1 MSSWFSRLSSGLK
14 KTSQSLSEGITGVFT
29 KRTLDDAM
37 LEELEELLI
46 AADVG
51 TGVAM
56 ETVEAL
62 RRERFEKEVSESEV
76 REFLAAR
83 IAGILEPVAKPL
95 DITTHTPFILL
106 VVGVNGNGKTT
117 TIGKLARE
125 YGIEDEVRKRVEE
138 GSLALFGTCAGAI
151 WLAKEIVGYPEQ
163 PRLGVLEAW
172 VERNAFGRQV
182 ESFEEDLEVEGLGSF
197 HGVFIRAPVFRRLGE
212 GVEVLARLGDLPVL
226 VRQGKVL
233 ASSFHPE
240 LTEDPRLH
248 RYFLE
253 LAGV

>member
-1 MSSWFSRLSSGLK
+1 MTGREPKSRMRG
-14 KTSQSLSEGITGVFT
+14 
-29 KRTLDDAM
+29 
-37 LEELEELLI
+37 
-46 AADVG
+46 
-51 TGVAM
+51 
-56 ETVEAL
+56 
-62 RRERFEKEVSESEV
+62 
-76 REFLAAR
+76 
-83 IAGILEPVAKPL
+83 
-95 DITTHTPFILL
+95 
-106 VVGVNGNGKTT
+106 VVGV
-117 TIGKLARE
+117 LALQGDFRE
-125 YGIEDEVRKRVEE
+125 HKEALKRLGIEAKEVRKVKDLEGLKEAVRRRVEE
-138 GSLALFGTCAGAI
+138 GTLALFGTCAGAI
-151 WLAKEIVGYPEQ
+151 WLAREILGYPEQ
-163 PRLGVLEAW
+163 PRLGVLDAA

-182 ESFEEDLEVEGLGSF
+182 ESFEEDLEVEGLGPF

>member
-1 MSSWFSRLSSGLK
+1 MTGREPKSRMRG
-14 KTSQSLSEGITGVFT
+14 
-29 KRTLDDAM
+29 
-37 LEELEELLI
+37 
-46 AADVG
+46 
-51 TGVAM
+51 
-56 ETVEAL
+56 
-62 RRERFEKEVSESEV
+62 
-76 REFLAAR
+76 
-83 IAGILEPVAKPL
+83 
-95 DITTHTPFILL
+95 
-106 VVGVNGNGKTT
+106 VVGVLALQGDFREHKEALKRLGIEAKEVRKKEHLEGLKALIVPGGEST

-182 ESFEEDLEVEGLGSF
+182 ESFEEDLEVRGLGPF
-197 HGVFIRAPVFRRLGE
+197 HGVFIRAPAFRKLGE
-212 GVEVLARLGDLPVL
+212 GVEVLAELNGLPVL
-226 VRQGKVL
+226 VRQGKIL
-233 ASSFHPE
+233 ASAFHPE
-240 LTEDPRLH
+240 LTQDPRLH

>member
-1 MSSWFSRLSSGLK
+1 
-14 KTSQSLSEGITGVFT
+14 
-29 KRTLDDAM
+29 
-37 LEELEELLI
+37 
-46 AADVG
+46 
-51 TGVAM
+51 
-56 ETVEAL
+56 
-62 RRERFEKEVSESEV
+62 
-76 REFLAAR
+76 
-83 IAGILEPVAKPL
+83 
-95 DITTHTPFILL
+95 
-106 VVGVNGNGKTT
+106 VVGVLALQGDFREHKEALKRLGIEAKEVRKKEHLEGLKALIVPGGEST

-151 WLAKEIVGYPEQ
+151 WLAKEIVGYPE
-163 PRLGVLEAW
+163 